1 MRQPAKPLTTDQL
14 WSLAVLL
21 KQWRDYIDGSLLL
34 VEGRRWKRKGLMNIY
49 ENYRG
54 MVQDFHLVNAL
65 RVSTLRALEM
75 AYKIKSMKGEGNER
89 ERPGKPAGEAGKG
102 GGKGA

>member
-21 KQWRDYIDGSLLL
+21 KQWRDYIDGSLML

-54 MVQDFHLVNAL
+54 MVQDFSLINAL
-65 RVSTLRALEM
+65 RVSTLSALET
-75 AYKIKSMKGEGNER
+75 AYAIKSMEGKDNER
-89 ERPGKPAGEAGKG
+89 EQPGKPAGEAGKG